1 MLVRVV
7 SVKMAELSSLKCS
20 SSWKATRKLAKNG
33 QNWLFRKSKLAKALQ
48 QPGKCMFRKKWLN
61 LAQLVKN
68 PPAMWENWVWSLGLE
83 DPLEKGKATHS
94 GLENSRDYI
103 VHGVAKSQTRLSNFH
118 FHGPST
124 DWEHRLAHAAT
135 YSLTYSS
142 ARFKWESDPSPCF
155 LQLFSSSMCLLP
167 FPTFQMQRLH
177 RTVFR
182 ENLCSHILWAQVL
195 LCPPYKW
202 KA

>member
-103 VHGVAKSQTRLSNFH
+103 VHEVTKSWTWLSNFH
-118 FHGPST
+118 FHFGLKECCGLFDLWCRP
-124 DWEHRLAHAAT
+124 L
-135 YSLTYSS
+135 
-142 ARFKWESDPSPCF
+142 RFPPYVQLGCF
-155 LQLFSSSMCLLP
+155 AFLLC
-167 FPTFQMQRLH
+167 
-177 RTVFR
+177 
-182 ENLCSHILWAQVL
+182 LCSLE
-195 LCPPYKW
+195 
-202 KA
+202 